1 MPFATRQTQYTAGT
15 GSSLSKRLQYYGL
28 AMSRFRRDIER
39 LKPYVPGE
47 QPAVGTTAI
56 KLNTNENAF
65 PPSPQVQDA
74 LRVVDIDQL
83 RRYPRPFADE
93 FRAAA
98 GEALNVDASW
108 ILPGNGSDDLLTQL
122 FRAVTDSQRGVTYP
136 TPTYVLYRT
145 LANIQGCPVTEVPYD
160 DTYTLPTTQ
169 LADASTPLTII
180 ANPNSPSGTAASLDE
195 LRVLAEA
202 TKGILTI
209 DEAYVE
215 FSNGSALALTHEYDH
230 VVVLRTLSKSHGL
243 AGLRLGFAIA
253 QPSLLEGLAKVKD
266 SYNVDAIAAHLG
278 AAAIRDIAY
287 TRKVTERI
295 VAARSHLI
303 ESLEA
308 LDFYVWPSQANFLL
322 VRPTHCTAK
331 TLYESLKSRNILVR
345 YFDEPR
351 LTNTLRITIGTD
363 KENQALTEA
372 LKELHR

>member
-1 MPFATRQTQYTAGT
+1 MQYTAGT

-39 LKPYVPGE
+39 LEPYVPGE

-65 PPSPQVQDA
+65 PPSPQVRDA
-74 LRVVDIDQL
+74 LRVVDIDRL

-93 FRAAA
+93 FQAAA
-98 GEALNVDASW
+98 AEVLNVDTSW

-145 LANIQGCPVTEVPYD
+145 LANIQGCPVTEIPYD

-169 LADASTPLTII
+169 LADASAPLTII

-195 LRVLAEA
+195 LRILAES
-202 TKGILTI
+202 TKGILAI

-215 FSNGSALALTHEYDH
+215 FSNGSALDLTHEYDH
-230 VVVLRTLSKSHGL
+230 VIVLRTLSKSHGL

-266 SYNVDAIAAHLG
+266 SYNVDAISAHLG
-278 AAAIRDIAY
+278 AVAIQDIAY
-287 TRKVTERI
+287 TKKVTERI
-295 VAARSHLI
+295 VAARSHLTD
-303 ESLEA
+303 SLEA

-331 TLYESLKSRNILVR
+331 TLYEALKSRNILVR

-351 LTNTLRITIGTD
+351 LANTLRITIGTD
-363 KENQALTEA
+363 KENQALTDT
-372 LKELHR
+372 LKESHR

>member
-1 MPFATRQTQYTAGT
+1 MPFNTRQTQYTAGT

-39 LKPYVPGE
+39 LEPYVPGE

-65 PPSPQVQDA
+65 PPSPQVRDA
-74 LRVVDIDQL
+74 LRVVDIDRL

-93 FRAAA
+93 FQAAA
-98 GEALNVDASW
+98 AEVLNVDTSW

-145 LANIQGCPVTEVPYD
+145 LANIQGCPVTEIPYD

-169 LADASTPLTII
+169 LADASAPLTII

-195 LRVLAEA
+195 LRILAES
-202 TKGILTI
+202 TKGILAI

-215 FSNGSALALTHEYDH
+215 FSNGSALDLTHEYDH
-230 VVVLRTLSKSHGL
+230 VIVLRTLSKSHGL

-266 SYNVDAIAAHLG
+266 SYNVDAISAHLG
-278 AAAIRDIAY
+278 AVAIQDIAY
-287 TRKVTERI
+287 TKKVTERI
-295 VAARSHLI
+295 VAARSHLTD
-303 ESLEA
+303 SLEA

-331 TLYESLKSRNILVR
+331 TLYEALKSRNILVR

-351 LTNTLRITIGTD
+351 LANTLRITIGTD
-363 KENQALTEA
+363 KENQALTDT
-372 LKELHR
+372 LKESHR